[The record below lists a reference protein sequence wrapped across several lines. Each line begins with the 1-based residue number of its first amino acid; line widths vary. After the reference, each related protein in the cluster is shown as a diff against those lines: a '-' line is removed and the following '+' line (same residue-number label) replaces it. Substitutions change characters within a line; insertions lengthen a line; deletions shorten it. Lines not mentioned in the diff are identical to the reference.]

1 MNDSICYDGLSRFYL
16 ETGEVMNT
24 RGLKIF
30 FLIGM
35 LCLGYGLT
43 ACTKTTT
50 SKEVHPESGY
60 EGGFGGDGEHRH
72 PNQ

>member
-1 MNDSICYDGLSRFYL
+1 
-16 ETGEVMNT
+16 MNT

-50 SKEVHPESGY
+50 SKEVHPENGY